1 MSGHS
6 KPRPFSII
14 YDIGKIKTLGSIGA
28 LVLEERLLFYFEKE
42 GDSFEKFIS
51 PCKHPDYKEGTSWEE
66 ELGVSKK
73 RFRNAFDKIGRRYI
87 SKTAFEKEDDP
98 FKGRRFA
105 YYQERKSNKT
115 VFVKKTA

>member
-1 MSGHS
+1 M
-6 KPRPFSII
+6 
-14 YDIGKIKTLGSIGA
+14 GSIEA

-66 ELGVSKK
+66 ELGISKK
-73 RFRNAFDKIGRRYI
+73 RFRNSFDKIGRRYI

-98 FKGRRFA
+98 FRGRSFV
-105 YYQERKSNKT
+105 YYQDRKSNKT
-115 VFVKKTA
+115 VFVKKNSVKSK